1 MTPEE
6 LEAERLRL
14 QAEASTNPMMQTTD
28 LMGQQAPQGNV
39 NPLALAGLGGAAFL
53 GQNLPAG
60 GVNPQVTGP
69 VSQGLFQSSNII
81 GRNLPTGGANP
92 QVTGPVS
99 QGSLRPAPN
108 QPVLMGQPQS
118 YQGVP
123 TGPNTQPQ
131 FTGNAP
137 ARPIPGTQLAPPNQP
152 PAVSSAGGAPAN
164 TARPMN
170 AAQRVGP
177 PATISGTPQAKPGTA
192 NYAVNRT
199 APYTMGPAKQFAS
212 GVLKTGLIGALATPN
227 TMGDATI
234 SGAFDRRVAAGE
246 DPNAVRESLG
256 LASDYGNVL
265 QELSGSELEL
275 ANQYAAD
282 YAANNAAEQAGS
294 ESLGLFSTG
303 GYFNSPTG
311 QPSEVAQPTQLDIFN
326 SRVAGGE
333 DANQVRID
341 LGVDANFGRKPF
353 VPGPSVAD
361 VIIGKQARGPDA
373 TYAPEELNQITS
385 IQGDD
390 QANSAQFVQD
400 YQAGQM
406 GIAKSLQDFSNV
418 DDLRAVEAQL
428 AEKGIVRDLTTPFQQ
443 AAESLAPVNA
453 MSSFTPR
460 STFTQADGR
469 IMQEDEFGQQREI
482 TADQLRQFEGDM
494 AQLGQPTE
502 FTAPMGVDATRAR
515 LGGRTLNEYLN
526 APDGTEGVYGLRT
539 DPQGRMIPA
548 GAPGTSQ
555 TRADAYGQYE
565 DEVSQAYQRQSEQ
578 IQQRADQRD
587 GTSGPRTYGG
597 YTTSQLRGMVGGGDN
612 LRAAQMRAEAG
623 LNPITGNR
631 EKTEAE
637 RAQSSEQGQLQNQAL
652 QARIDVLK
660 QGNPDKVKEAQD
672 AAAKMG
678 LEGRAAMITTLARM
692 GINTETIFEI
702 LEASKQGGGGGG
714 QSHAALNAAAK
725 NSGQS
730 TYVGPDGQTYD
741 VQ

>member
-1 MTPEE
+1 MDPEE

-14 QAEASTNPMMQTTD
+14 QAEANTNPMMQPTY
-28 LMGQQAPQGNV
+28 LMGQQAPQEDV

-53 GQNLPAG
+53 GRNLPAG

-81 GRNLPTGGANP
+81 GRNLPAGGANP

-99 QGSLRPAPN
+99 QGSLRLAPN

-123 TGPNTQPQ
+123 TGPNTPPQ
-131 FTGNAP
+131 FTGSAP
-137 ARPIPGTQLAPPNQP
+137 ARPIPGTQLVPPNQP
-152 PAVSSAGGAPAN
+152 PAVQSS
-164 TARPMN
+164 
-170 AAQRVGP
+170 GP
-177 PATISGTPQAKPGTA
+177 LSAKTTTAKPGTA
-192 NYAVNRT
+192 NYSVNRP

-212 GVLKTGLIGALATPN
+212 GVLKTGLIGALTTPN
-227 TMGDATI
+227 TVADTTLD
-234 SGAFDRRVAAGE
+234 GAYDSRVAAGE
-246 DPNAVRESLG
+246 DPDQVRQSLG
-256 LASDYGNVL
+256 LASDYREI
-265 QELSGSELEL
+265 QPLSGADLEL
-275 ANQYAAD
+275 ANQYAAARKRD
-282 YAANNAAEQAGS
+282 AEQAG
-294 ESLGLFSTG
+294 
-303 GYFNSPTG
+303 
-311 QPSEVAQPTQLDIFN
+311 QLDIFN
-326 SRVAGGE
+326 SRVAAGE

-353 VPGPSVAD
+353 VPETSVAD
-361 VIIGKQARGPDA
+361 VIIGKQARGEDA
-373 TYAPEELNQITS
+373 TFKPEELGQISS
-385 IQGDD
+385 IQGTD
-390 QANSAQFVQD
+390 QDNSAQFVQD

-406 GIAKSLQDFSNV
+406 GIAKSLQDLGNV

-428 AEKGIVRDLTTPFQQ
+428 AENGYERDLATPFLQ

-482 TADQLRQFEGDM
+482 TPSQLNQFQADM
-494 AQLGQPTE
+494 TQLGQPTQ
-502 FTAPMGVDATRAR
+502 TAAPMGVDATRAR
-515 LGGRTLNEYLN
+515 LGGMTLNQYLN
-526 APDGTEGVYGLRT
+526 APGGTEGVSGLRT
-539 DPQGRMIPA
+539 DPQGRMIP
-548 GAPGTSQ
+548 GGFD

-565 DEVSQAYQRQSEQ
+565 DEVSQAYQRQSERM
-578 IQQRADQRD
+578 QQRADQRG
-587 GTSGPRTYGG
+587 GTAGPRTYGG
-597 YTTSQLRGMVGGGDN
+597 YTTAQLRGMVGGGDD

-660 QGNPDKVKEAQD
+660 QGNPDKVKEAED
-672 AAAKMG
+672 AAARMG
-678 LEGRAAMITTLARM
+678 LEGRAATIFTLGKM

-702 LEASKQGGGGGG
+702 LEASKPGGGGGGG

>member
-1 MTPEE
+1 MATNKQTQKDTAKAKSKTFGRSKKTSKDTAKAKSRTFGRSKRAKEEEEEE
-6 LEAERLRL
+6 LLVQEELLRN
-14 QAEASTNPMMQTTD
+14 NPMMQPTD
-28 LMGQQAPQGNV
+28 LMGQQAPQEDV

-81 GRNLPTGGANP
+81 GRNLPAGGANP

-123 TGPNTQPQ
+123 TGPNTPPQ
-131 FTGNAP
+131 FTGSAP

-152 PAVSSAGGAPAN
+152 PAVQSS
-164 TARPMN
+164 
-170 AAQRVGP
+170 GP
-177 PATISGTPQAKPGTA
+177 LSAKTTTAKPGTA
-192 NYAVNRT
+192 NYSVNRT

-212 GVLKTGLIGALATPN
+212 GVLKTGLIGALTTPN
-227 TMGDATI
+227 TVADTTLD
-234 SGAFDRRVAAGE
+234 GAYDSRVAAGE
-246 DPNAVRESLG
+246 DPDQVRQSLG
-256 LASDYGNVL
+256 LASDYGNAL
-265 QELSGSELEL
+265 QELSGSELEE
-275 ANQYAAD
+275 ANAYAA
-282 YAANNAAEQAGS
+282 YNAAEQAG
-294 ESLGLFSTG
+294 
-303 GYFNSPTG
+303 
-311 QPSEVAQPTQLDIFN
+311 QLDIFN
-326 SRVAGGE
+326 SRVAAGE

-353 VPGPSVAD
+353 VPETSVAD
-361 VIIGKQARGPDA
+361 VIIGKQARGEDA
-373 TYAPEELNQITS
+373 TFKPEELGQISS
-385 IQGDD
+385 IQGTD
-390 QANSAQFVQD
+390 QDNSAQFVQD

-406 GIAKSLQDFSNV
+406 GIAKSLQDLGNV

-428 AEKGIVRDLTTPFQQ
+428 AEKGIVRDLATPFLQ

-482 TADQLRQFEGDM
+482 TPSQLNQFQADM
-494 AQLGQPTE
+494 TQLGQPTQ
-502 FTAPMGVDATRAR
+502 TAAPMGVDATRAR
-515 LGGRTLNEYLN
+515 LGGMTLNQYLN
-526 APDGTEGVYGLRT
+526 APGGTEGVSGLRT
-539 DPQGRMIPA
+539 DPQGRMIP
-548 GAPGTSQ
+548 GGFD

-565 DEVSQAYQRQSEQ
+565 DEVSQAYQRQSERM
-578 IQQRADQRD
+578 QQRADQRG
-587 GTSGPRTYGG
+587 GTAGPRTYGG
-597 YTTSQLRGMVGGGDN
+597 YTTAQLRGMVGGGDD

-631 EKTEAE
+631 EKTEEE

-672 AAAKMG
+672 AAAKLG
-678 LEGRAAMITTLARM
+678 LEGRAATIFILGEMK
-692 GINTETIFEI
+692 INTETIFEI

-714 QSHAALNAAAK
+714 ANVFNTVEEAEAANLPL
-725 NSGQS
+725 G
-730 TYVGPDGQTYD
+730 TEVTIDGKKAIIE
-741 VQ
+741 

>member
-1 MTPEE
+1 MDPEE

-14 QAEASTNPMMQTTD
+14 QAEANTNPMMQPTY
-28 LMGQQAPQGNV
+28 LMGQQAPQEDV

-53 GQNLPAG
+53 GRNLPAG

-81 GRNLPTGGANP
+81 GRNLPAGGANP

-99 QGSLRPAPN
+99 QGSLRLAPN

-123 TGPNTQPQ
+123 TGPNTPPQ
-131 FTGNAP
+131 FTGSAP
-137 ARPIPGTQLAPPNQP
+137 ARPIPGTQLVPPNQP
-152 PAVSSAGGAPAN
+152 PAVQSS
-164 TARPMN
+164 
-170 AAQRVGP
+170 GP
-177 PATISGTPQAKPGTA
+177 LSAKTTTAKPGTA
-192 NYAVNRT
+192 NYSVNRP

-212 GVLKTGLIGALATPN
+212 GVLKTGLIGALTTPN
-227 TMGDATI
+227 TVADTTLD
-234 SGAFDRRVAAGE
+234 GAYDSRVAAGE
-246 DPNAVRESLG
+246 DPDQVRQSLG
-256 LASDYGNVL
+256 LASDYREI
-265 QELSGSELEL
+265 QPLSGADLEL
-275 ANQYAAD
+275 ANQYAAARKRD
-282 YAANNAAEQAGS
+282 AEQAG
-294 ESLGLFSTG
+294 
-303 GYFNSPTG
+303 
-311 QPSEVAQPTQLDIFN
+311 QLDIFN
-326 SRVAGGE
+326 SRVAAGE

-353 VPGPSVAD
+353 VPETSVAD
-361 VIIGKQARGPDA
+361 VIIGKQARGEDA
-373 TYAPEELNQITS
+373 TFKPEELGQISS
-385 IQGDD
+385 IQGTD
-390 QANSAQFVQD
+390 QDNSAQFVQD

-406 GIAKSLQDFSNV
+406 GIAKSLQDLGNV

-428 AEKGIVRDLTTPFQQ
+428 AEKGIVRDLATPFLQ

-482 TADQLRQFEGDM
+482 TPSQLNQFQADM
-494 AQLGQPTE
+494 TQLGQPTQ
-502 FTAPMGVDATRAR
+502 TAAPMGVDATRAR
-515 LGGRTLNEYLN
+515 LGGMTLNQYLN
-526 APDGTEGVYGLRT
+526 APGGTEGVSGLRT
-539 DPQGRMIPA
+539 DPQGRMIP
-548 GAPGTSQ
+548 GGFD

-565 DEVSQAYQRQSEQ
+565 DEVSQAYQRQSERM
-578 IQQRADQRD
+578 QQRADQRG
-587 GTSGPRTYGG
+587 GTAGPRTYGG
-597 YTTSQLRGMVGGGDN
+597 YTTAQLRGMVGGGDD

-660 QGNPDKVKEAQD
+660 QGNPDKVKEAED
-672 AAAKMG
+672 AAARMG
-678 LEGRAAMITTLARM
+678 LEGRAATIFTLGKM

-702 LEASKQGGGGGG
+702 LEASKPGGGGGGG

>member
-1 MTPEE
+1 MAEQYNPMLLGSLPEE
-6 LEAERLRL
+6 EGNPINPLSLADAMRPYETGDPYMSGEAYSRQKEFDSMLGGNQTDRFNKFAENALGPRVGPGGGIIK
-14 QAEASTNPMMQTTD
+14 QAGNPSD
-28 LMGQQAPQGNV
+28 
-39 NPLALAGLGGAAFL
+39 PLALAGLGGAAFL

-81 GRNLPTGGANP
+81 GRNLPAGGANP

-99 QGSLRPAPN
+99 QGYLRPAPN

-123 TGPNTQPQ
+123 TGPNTPPQ

-152 PAVSSAGGAPAN
+152 PAVRSAGGAPAN
-164 TARPMN
+164 TTRPMK

-177 PATISGTPQAKPGTA
+177 PATISGTPQAKPSVIK
-192 NYAVNRT
+192 NL
-199 APYTMGPAKQFAS
+199 AS
-212 GVLKTGLIGALATPN
+212 GLFKTGVIGALATPN
-227 TMGDATI
+227 TMGDGTI
-234 SGAFDRRVAAGE
+234 SGAYDSRVAAGE
-246 DPNAVRESLG
+246 DPNAVR
-256 LASDYGNVL
+256 
-265 QELSGSELEL
+265 
-275 ANQYAAD
+275 
-282 YAANNAAEQAGS
+282 
-294 ESLGLFSTG
+294 
-303 GYFNSPTG
+303 
-311 QPSEVAQPTQLDIFN
+311 
-326 SRVAGGE
+326 
-333 DANQVRID
+333 ID
-341 LGVDANFGRKPF
+341 LGLDADYGDEIQLID
-353 VPGPSVAD
+353 PSENPVLNPELNAQSTPTVAD
-361 VIIGKQARGPDA
+361 VILGKQARGPDA
-373 TYAPEELNQITS
+373 TFTPDELAQISS
-385 IQGDD
+385 IQSTD

-406 GIAKSLQDFSNV
+406 GIAKSLQDFRNV

-428 AEKGIVRDLTTPFQQ
+428 AEKGIVRDLATPFLDG
-443 AAESLAPVNA
+443 AKSIGEANA

-482 TADQLRQFEGDM
+482 TADQLQQFEGDM
-494 AQLGQPTE
+494 AQLGQPTA

-526 APDGTEGVYGLRT
+526 APDGTEGVSGLRT

-565 DEVSQAYQRQSEQ
+565 DEVSQAYQRQSERM
-578 IQQRADQRD
+578 QQRADQRD
-587 GTSGPRTYGG
+587 GTAGPRTYGG

-623 LNPITGNR
+623 LNPVTGNR
-631 EKTEAE
+631 EKTEEE

-660 QGNPDKVKEAQD
+660 QGNPDKVKEAED
-672 AAAKMG
+672 AAARMG
-678 LEGRAAMITTLARM
+678 LEGRAATIFTLGKM

-702 LEASKQGGGGGG
+702 LEASKPGGGGGG
-714 QSHAALNAAAK
+714 GNSIIPQSAIDYLKNNPDAASDFDSKYGAGS
-725 NSGQS
+725 SGKYL
-730 TYVGPDGQTYD
+730 T
-741 VQ
+741 

>member
-14 QAEASTNPMMQTTD
+14 QAESNTNPMMQPTD
-28 LMGQQAPQGNV
+28 LMGQQAPQEDV

-81 GRNLPTGGANP
+81 GRNLPAGGANP

-123 TGPNTQPQ
+123 TGPNTPPQ
-131 FTGNAP
+131 FTGSAP

-152 PAVSSAGGAPAN
+152 PAVQSS
-164 TARPMN
+164 
-170 AAQRVGP
+170 GP
-177 PATISGTPQAKPGTA
+177 LSAKTTTAKPGTA
-192 NYAVNRT
+192 NYSVNRP

-212 GVLKTGLIGALATPN
+212 GLLKTGLIGALTTPN
-227 TMGDATI
+227 TVADTTLD
-234 SGAFDRRVAAGE
+234 GAYDSRVAAGE
-246 DPNAVRESLG
+246 DPDQVRQSLG
-256 LASDYGNVL
+256 LASDYGNAL
-265 QELSGSELEL
+265 QELSGSELEE
-275 ANQYAAD
+275 ANAYAA
-282 YAANNAAEQAGS
+282 YNAAEQAG
-294 ESLGLFSTG
+294 
-303 GYFNSPTG
+303 
-311 QPSEVAQPTQLDIFN
+311 QLDIFN
-326 SRVAGGE
+326 SRVAAGE

-353 VPGPSVAD
+353 VPETSVAD
-361 VIIGKQARGPDA
+361 VIIGKQARGEDA
-373 TYAPEELNQITS
+373 TFKPEELGQISS
-385 IQGDD
+385 IQGTD
-390 QANSAQFVQD
+390 QDNSAQFVQD

-406 GIAKSLQDFSNV
+406 GIAKSLQDLGNV

-428 AEKGIVRDLTTPFQQ
+428 AENGYERDLATPFLQ

-482 TADQLRQFEGDM
+482 TPSQLNQFQADM
-494 AQLGQPTE
+494 AQLGQPTQ
-502 FTAPMGVDATRAR
+502 TAAPMGVDATRAR
-515 LGGRTLNEYLN
+515 LGGMTLNQYLN
-526 APDGTEGVYGLRT
+526 APGGTEGVSGLRT
-539 DPQGRMIPA
+539 DPQGRMIP
-548 GAPGTSQ
+548 GGFD

-565 DEVSQAYQRQSEQ
+565 DEVSQAYQRQSERM
-578 IQQRADQRD
+578 QQRADQRG
-587 GTSGPRTYGG
+587 GTAGPRTYGG
-597 YTTSQLRGMVGGGDN
+597 YTTAQLRGMVGGGDD

-660 QGNPDKVKEAQD
+660 QGNPDKVKEAED
-672 AAAKMG
+672 AAARMG
-678 LEGRAAMITTLARM
+678 LEGRAATIFTLGKM

-702 LEASKQGGGGGG
+702 LEASKPGGGGGG
-714 QSHAALNAAAK
+714 NSIIPQSAIDYLKNNPDAASDFDSKYGAGS
-725 NSGQS
+725 SGKYL
-730 TYVGPDGQTYD
+730 T
-741 VQ
+741 

>member
-1 MTPEE
+1 MDPEE

-14 QAEASTNPMMQTTD
+14 QAEANTNPMMQPTY
-28 LMGQQAPQGNV
+28 LMGQQAPQEDV

-53 GQNLPAG
+53 GRNLPAG

-81 GRNLPTGGANP
+81 GRNLPAGGANP

-123 TGPNTQPQ
+123 TGPNTPPQ
-131 FTGNAP
+131 FTGSAP
-137 ARPIPGTQLAPPNQP
+137 ARPIPGTQLVPPNQP
-152 PAVSSAGGAPAN
+152 PAVQSS
-164 TARPMN
+164 
-170 AAQRVGP
+170 GP
-177 PATISGTPQAKPGTA
+177 LSAKTTTAKPGTA
-192 NYAVNRT
+192 NYSVNRP

-212 GVLKTGLIGALATPN
+212 GLLKGGLIGALATPN
-227 TMGDATI
+227 TVADTTLD
-234 SGAFDRRVAAGE
+234 GAYDSRVAAGE
-246 DPNAVRESLG
+246 DPDQVRQSLG
-256 LASDYGNVL
+256 LASDYREI
-265 QELSGSELEL
+265 QPLSGADLEL
-275 ANQYAAD
+275 ANQYAAARKRD
-282 YAANNAAEQAGS
+282 AEQAG
-294 ESLGLFSTG
+294 
-303 GYFNSPTG
+303 
-311 QPSEVAQPTQLDIFN
+311 QLDIFN
-326 SRVAGGE
+326 SRVAAGE

-353 VPGPSVAD
+353 VPETSVAD
-361 VIIGKQARGPDA
+361 VIIGKQARGEDA
-373 TYAPEELNQITS
+373 TFKPEELGQISS
-385 IQGDD
+385 IQGTD
-390 QANSAQFVQD
+390 QDNSAQFVQD

-406 GIAKSLQDFSNV
+406 GIAKSLQDLGNV

-428 AEKGIVRDLTTPFQQ
+428 AENGYERDLATPFLQ

-460 STFTQADGR
+460 STFAQADGR

-482 TADQLRQFEGDM
+482 TPSQLNQFQADM
-494 AQLGQPTE
+494 AQLGQPTQ
-502 FTAPMGVDATRAR
+502 TAAPMGVDATRAR
-515 LGGRTLNEYLN
+515 LGGMTLNQYLN
-526 APDGTEGVYGLRT
+526 APGGTEGVSGLRT
-539 DPQGRMIPA
+539 DPQGRMIP
-548 GAPGTSQ
+548 GGFD

-565 DEVSQAYQRQSEQ
+565 DEVSQAYQRQSERM
-578 IQQRADQRD
+578 QQRADQRG
-587 GTSGPRTYGG
+587 GTAGPRTYGG
-597 YTTSQLRGMVGGGDN
+597 YTTAQLRGMVGGGDD

-672 AAAKMG
+672 AAAKLG
-678 LEGRAAMITTLARM
+678 LEGRAATIFILGEMK
-692 GINTETIFEI
+692 INTETIFEI
-702 LEASKQGGGGGG
+702 LEESKQGGGGGGG

>member
-1 MTPEE
+1 MATNKQTQKDTAKAKSKTFGRSKKTSKDTAKAKSRTFGRSKRAKEEEEEE
-6 LEAERLRL
+6 LLVQEEILRN
-14 QAEASTNPMMQTTD
+14 NPMMQPTD
-28 LMGQQAPQGNV
+28 LMGQQAPQEDV

-53 GQNLPAG
+53 GRNLPAG

-81 GRNLPTGGANP
+81 GRNLPAGGANP

-123 TGPNTQPQ
+123 TGPNTPPQ
-131 FTGNAP
+131 FTGSAP

-152 PAVSSAGGAPAN
+152 PAVQSS
-164 TARPMN
+164 
-170 AAQRVGP
+170 GP
-177 PATISGTPQAKPGTA
+177 LSAKTTTAKPGTA
-192 NYAVNRT
+192 NYSVNRT

-212 GVLKTGLIGALATPN
+212 GVLKTGLIGALTTPN
-227 TMGDATI
+227 TVADTTLD
-234 SGAFDRRVAAGE
+234 GAYDSRVAAGE
-246 DPNAVRESLG
+246 DPDQVRQSLG
-256 LASDYGNVL
+256 LASDYGNAL
-265 QELSGSELEL
+265 QELSGSELEE
-275 ANQYAAD
+275 ANAYAA
-282 YAANNAAEQAGS
+282 YNAAEQAG
-294 ESLGLFSTG
+294 
-303 GYFNSPTG
+303 
-311 QPSEVAQPTQLDIFN
+311 QLDIFN
-326 SRVAGGE
+326 SRVAAGE

-353 VPGPSVAD
+353 VPETSVAD
-361 VIIGKQARGPDA
+361 VIIGKQARGEDA
-373 TYAPEELNQITS
+373 TFKPEELGQISS
-385 IQGDD
+385 IQGTD
-390 QANSAQFVQD
+390 QDNSAQFVQD

-406 GIAKSLQDFSNV
+406 GIAKSLQDLGNV

-428 AEKGIVRDLTTPFQQ
+428 AEKGIVRDLATPFLQ

-482 TADQLRQFEGDM
+482 TPSQLNQFQADM
-494 AQLGQPTE
+494 TQLGQPTQ
-502 FTAPMGVDATRAR
+502 TAAPMGVDATRAR
-515 LGGRTLNEYLN
+515 LGGMTLNQYLN
-526 APDGTEGVYGLRT
+526 APGGTEGVSGLRT
-539 DPQGRMIPA
+539 DPQGRMIP
-548 GAPGTSQ
+548 GGFD

-565 DEVSQAYQRQSEQ
+565 DEVSQAYQRQSERM
-578 IQQRADQRD
+578 QQRADQRG
-587 GTSGPRTYGG
+587 GTAGPRTYGG
-597 YTTSQLRGMVGGGDN
+597 YTTAQLRGMVGGGDD

-660 QGNPDKVKEAQD
+660 QGNPDKVKEAED
-672 AAAKMG
+672 AAARMG
-678 LEGRAAMITTLARM
+678 LEGRAATIFTLGKM

-702 LEASKQGGGGGG
+702 LEASKPGGGGG

>member
-1 MTPEE
+1 MDPEE

-14 QAEASTNPMMQTTD
+14 QAEANTNPMMQPTY
-28 LMGQQAPQGNV
+28 LMGQQAPQEDV

-53 GQNLPAG
+53 GRNLPAG

-81 GRNLPTGGANP
+81 GRNLPAGGANP

-123 TGPNTQPQ
+123 TGPNTPPQ
-131 FTGNAP
+131 FTGSAP
-137 ARPIPGTQLAPPNQP
+137 ARPIPGTQLVPPNQP
-152 PAVSSAGGAPAN
+152 PAVQSS
-164 TARPMN
+164 
-170 AAQRVGP
+170 GP
-177 PATISGTPQAKPGTA
+177 LSAKTTTAKPGTA
-192 NYAVNRT
+192 NYSVNRP

-212 GVLKTGLIGALATPN
+212 GVLKTGLIGALTTPN
-227 TMGDATI
+227 TVADTTLD
-234 SGAFDRRVAAGE
+234 GAYDSRVAAGE
-246 DPNAVRESLG
+246 DPDQVRQSLG
-256 LASDYGNVL
+256 LASDYREI
-265 QELSGSELEL
+265 QPLSGADLEL
-275 ANQYAAD
+275 ANQYAAARKRD
-282 YAANNAAEQAGS
+282 AEQAG
-294 ESLGLFSTG
+294 
-303 GYFNSPTG
+303 
-311 QPSEVAQPTQLDIFN
+311 QLDIFN
-326 SRVAGGE
+326 SRVAAGE

-353 VPGPSVAD
+353 VPETSVAD
-361 VIIGKQARGPDA
+361 VIIGKQARGEDA
-373 TYAPEELNQITS
+373 TFKPEELGQISS
-385 IQGDD
+385 IQGTD
-390 QANSAQFVQD
+390 QDNSAQFVQD

-406 GIAKSLQDFSNV
+406 GIAKSLQDLGNV

-428 AEKGIVRDLTTPFQQ
+428 AENGYERDLATPFLQ

-482 TADQLRQFEGDM
+482 TPSQLNQFQADM
-494 AQLGQPTE
+494 TQLGQPTQ
-502 FTAPMGVDATRAR
+502 TAAPMGVDATRAR
-515 LGGRTLNEYLN
+515 LGGMTLNQYLN
-526 APDGTEGVYGLRT
+526 APGGTEGVSGLRT
-539 DPQGRMIPA
+539 DPQGRMIP
-548 GAPGTSQ
+548 GGFD

-565 DEVSQAYQRQSEQ
+565 DEVSQAYQRQSERM
-578 IQQRADQRD
+578 QQRADQRG
-587 GTSGPRTYGG
+587 GTAGPRTYGG
-597 YTTSQLRGMVGGGDN
+597 YTTAQLRGMVGGGDD

-660 QGNPDKVKEAQD
+660 QGNPDKVKEAED
-672 AAAKMG
+672 AAARMG
-678 LEGRAAMITTLARM
+678 LEGRAATIFTLGKM

-702 LEASKQGGGGGG
+702 LEASKPGGGGGGG

>member
-1 MTPEE
+1 MDPEE

-14 QAEASTNPMMQTTD
+14 QAEANTNPMMQPTY
-28 LMGQQAPQGNV
+28 LMGQQAPQEDV

-53 GQNLPAG
+53 GRNLPAG

-81 GRNLPTGGANP
+81 GRNLPAGGANP

-99 QGSLRPAPN
+99 QGSLRLAPN

-123 TGPNTQPQ
+123 TGPNTPPQ
-131 FTGNAP
+131 FTGSAP
-137 ARPIPGTQLAPPNQP
+137 ARPIPGTQLVPPNQP
-152 PAVSSAGGAPAN
+152 PAVQSS
-164 TARPMN
+164 
-170 AAQRVGP
+170 GP
-177 PATISGTPQAKPGTA
+177 LSAKTTTAKPGTA
-192 NYAVNRT
+192 NYSVNRP

-212 GVLKTGLIGALATPN
+212 GVLKTGLIGALTTPN
-227 TMGDATI
+227 TVADTTLD
-234 SGAFDRRVAAGE
+234 GAYDSRVAAGE
-246 DPNAVRESLG
+246 DPDQVRQSLG
-256 LASDYGNVL
+256 LASDYREI
-265 QELSGSELEL
+265 QPLSGADLEL
-275 ANQYAAD
+275 ANQYAAARKRD
-282 YAANNAAEQAGS
+282 AEQAG
-294 ESLGLFSTG
+294 
-303 GYFNSPTG
+303 
-311 QPSEVAQPTQLDIFN
+311 QLDIFN
-326 SRVAGGE
+326 SRVAAGE

-353 VPGPSVAD
+353 VPETSVAD
-361 VIIGKQARGPDA
+361 VIIGKQARGEDA
-373 TYAPEELNQITS
+373 TFKPEELGQISS
-385 IQGDD
+385 IQGTD
-390 QANSAQFVQD
+390 QDNSAQFVQD

-406 GIAKSLQDFSNV
+406 GIAKSLQDLGNV

-428 AEKGIVRDLTTPFQQ
+428 AENGYERDLATPFLQ

-460 STFTQADGR
+460 STFAQADGR

-482 TADQLRQFEGDM
+482 TPSQLNQFQADM
-494 AQLGQPTE
+494 AQLGQPTQ
-502 FTAPMGVDATRAR
+502 TAAPMGVDATRAR
-515 LGGRTLNEYLN
+515 LGGMTLNQYLN
-526 APDGTEGVYGLRT
+526 APGGTEGVSGLRT
-539 DPQGRMIPA
+539 DPQGRMIP
-548 GAPGTSQ
+548 GGFD

-565 DEVSQAYQRQSEQ
+565 DEVSQAYQRQSERM
-578 IQQRADQRD
+578 QQRADQRG
-587 GTSGPRTYGG
+587 GTAGPRTYGG
-597 YTTSQLRGMVGGGDN
+597 YTTAQLRGMVGGGDD

-660 QGNPDKVKEAQD
+660 QGNPDKVKEAED
-672 AAAKMG
+672 AAARMG
-678 LEGRAAMITTLARM
+678 LEGRAATIFTLGKM

-702 LEASKQGGGGGG
+702 LEESKQGGGGGGG
-714 QSHAALNAAAK
+714 QSHAALNAEAK

>member
-1 MTPEE
+1 MDPEE

-14 QAEASTNPMMQTTD
+14 QAEANTNPMMQPTY
-28 LMGQQAPQGNV
+28 LMGQQAPQEDV

-53 GQNLPAG
+53 GRNLPAG

-81 GRNLPTGGANP
+81 GRNLPAGGANP

-99 QGSLRPAPN
+99 QGSLRLAPN

-123 TGPNTQPQ
+123 TGPNTPPQ
-131 FTGNAP
+131 FTGSAP
-137 ARPIPGTQLAPPNQP
+137 ARPIPGTQLVPPNQP
-152 PAVSSAGGAPAN
+152 PAVQSS
-164 TARPMN
+164 
-170 AAQRVGP
+170 GP
-177 PATISGTPQAKPGTA
+177 LSAKTTTAKPGTA
-192 NYAVNRT
+192 NYSVNRP

-212 GVLKTGLIGALATPN
+212 GVLKTGLIGALTTPN
-227 TMGDATI
+227 TVADTTLD
-234 SGAFDRRVAAGE
+234 GAYDSRVAAGE
-246 DPNAVRESLG
+246 DPDQVRQSLG
-256 LASDYGNVL
+256 LASDYREI
-265 QELSGSELEL
+265 QPLSGADLEL
-275 ANQYAAD
+275 ANQYAAARKRD
-282 YAANNAAEQAGS
+282 AEQAG
-294 ESLGLFSTG
+294 
-303 GYFNSPTG
+303 
-311 QPSEVAQPTQLDIFN
+311 QLDIFN
-326 SRVAGGE
+326 SRVAAGE

-353 VPGPSVAD
+353 VPETSVAD
-361 VIIGKQARGPDA
+361 VIIGKQARGEDA
-373 TYAPEELNQITS
+373 TFKPEELGQISS
-385 IQGDD
+385 IQGTD
-390 QANSAQFVQD
+390 QDNSAQFVQD

-406 GIAKSLQDFSNV
+406 GIAKSLQDLGNV

-428 AEKGIVRDLTTPFQQ
+428 AENGYERDLATPFLQ

-460 STFTQADGR
+460 STFAQADGR

-482 TADQLRQFEGDM
+482 TPSQLNQFQADM
-494 AQLGQPTE
+494 AQLGQPTQ
-502 FTAPMGVDATRAR
+502 TAAPMGVDATRAR
-515 LGGRTLNEYLN
+515 LGGMTLNQYLN
-526 APDGTEGVYGLRT
+526 APGGTEGVSGLRT
-539 DPQGRMIPA
+539 DPQGRMIP
-548 GAPGTSQ
+548 GGFD

-565 DEVSQAYQRQSEQ
+565 DEVSQAYQRQSERM
-578 IQQRADQRD
+578 QQRADQRG
-587 GTSGPRTYGG
+587 GTAGPRTYGG
-597 YTTSQLRGMVGGGDN
+597 YTTAQLRGMVGGGDD

-660 QGNPDKVKEAQD
+660 QGNPDKVKEAED
-672 AAAKMG
+672 AAARMG
-678 LEGRAAMITTLARM
+678 LEGRAATIFTLGKM

-702 LEASKQGGGGGG
+702 LEASKPGGGGGGG